1 MLTRSFYPG
10 GRPHSLL
17 GFGAMRL
24 PVDEQGKI
32 CYQQAKEMVDRA
44 IAGGI
49 NYFDTAYP
57 YHQQTSEAFLGKA
70 LADHPRDS
78 YLLADKL
85 PVWLLEKAEDVP
97 RLFHQQLERCQVEYF
112 DCYLCHALDAERL
125 EIIQKYQVLPQL
137 EQLKKEGK
145 IGLLGFSFHDKPE
158 VLRQALEL
166 HHWDFCQLQLNY
178 ADWAVE
184 DARQLYELTVE
195 FGVPVIVMEPV
206 RGGFLA
212 QPPQQVADI
221 LRQGSDR
228 SMASWAL
235 RFVASLPNVSLVL
248 SGMTTMEQLE
258 DNIATFSDPRLP
270 LTEEEQKLVAQ
281 AGEALKG
288 LRSIPCTGCRYCVP
302 CPMGVDIPEIFH
314 IYNSVKLFGKGLG
327 GYKEL
332 LERKAG
338 VDQCILCGSCAR
350 ACPQGLTI
358 PGLLEKVH
366 LELKERLEQKK

>member
-1 MLTRSFYPG
+1 MLTRSFHPG
-10 GRPHSLL
+10 QRPHSLL

-24 PVDEQGKI
+24 PVDGEGKI
-32 CYQQAKEMVDRA
+32 CYEKAKAMVDRA

-57 YHQQTSEAFLGKA
+57 YHQQTSERFLGRA
-70 LADHPRDS
+70 LADYPRES

-85 PVWLLEKAEDVP
+85 PVWLLEKEEDVP
-97 RLFHQQLERCQVEYF
+97 GLFAQQLERCQVDRF
-112 DCYLCHALDAERL
+112 DCYLCHSLDRERL
-125 EIIQKYQVLPQL
+125 EIIQKYRALPQL

-158 VLRQALEL
+158 VLRRALEL
-166 HHWDFCQLQLNY
+166 YPWDFCQLQLNY
-178 ADWAVE
+178 ADWAME

-212 QPPQQVADI
+212 QPPEEVARI
-221 LRQGSDR
+221 LRQGGER

-235 RFVASLPNVSLVL
+235 RFAASLPNVSLVL

-258 DNIATFSDPRLP
+258 DNLSTFSDPGLP
-270 LTEEEQKLVAQ
+270 LTEKEQQLVKE
-281 AGEALKG
+281 AGETLKG
-288 LRSIPCTGCRYCVP
+288 LRSIPCTGCRYCMP
-302 CPMGVDIPEIFH
+302 CPMGVNIPEAFH

-327 GYKEL
+327 GYREL
-332 LERKAG
+332 MEQKAAA
-338 VDQCILCGSCAR
+338 DQCVRCGACVR
-350 ACPQGLTI
+350 ACPQSLTI
-358 PGLLEKVH
+358 PRLLE
-366 LELKERLEQKK
+366 ELHQQLTQELAKK